1 MKNGQKK
8 LKKEAL
14 IILKIRHEINIFII
28 NQRAF
33 NDFKKTFYKIEITD
47 LQGAN
52 VHHEN
57 HTFTNGIH
65 KLNTSEWDSGI
76 YILQVA
82 TDQGRKFVKV
92 MKK

>member
-1 MKNGQKK
+1 MVSLSNG
-8 LKKEAL
+8 EAY
-14 IILKIRHEINIFII
+14 
-28 NQRAF
+28 Q
-33 NDFKKTFYKIEITD
+33 IEITD

>member
-1 MKNGQKK
+1 MSKG
-8 LKKEAL
+8 EAY
-14 IILKIRHEINIFII
+14 
-28 NQRAF
+28 Q
-33 NDFKKTFYKIEITD
+33 IEITD
-47 LQGAN
+47 LQGAK

-65 KLNTSEWDSGI
+65 KLNTSEWKSGM

-82 TDQGRKFVKV
+82 SDQGSQFVKV